1 MVVKMQKI
9 NTLYDQDYSLWLSQT
24 IAHLRAGRFSDV
36 DLDNLLEELEAL
48 GRSERQQLRN
58 RLNTLLEH
66 LLKRLYVEM
75 PNDFNGWER
84 TIREQRKQLIWLL
97 EDSPSLKS
105 IWDETFNIA
114 WQFAIKDV
122 CKDYAQYQ
130 FPDTWPFSRDIDEL
144 LNRDYWE

>member
-1 MVVKMQKI
+1 MQKI

-24 IAHLRAGRFSDV
+24 IAHLRAGRFGDL
-36 DLDNLLEELEAL
+36 DLDNLVEELEAL

-66 LLKRLYVEM
+66 LLKRLYVNM
-75 PNDFNGWER
+75 PNEFNGWER

-105 IWDETFNIA
+105 IWDETFNTA

-130 FPDTWPFSRDIDEL
+130 FPDPWPFSRDIDEL
-144 LNRDYWE
+144 LNRDFWEQ